1 MSSLSPSFQIHL
13 FAAASPGQTASEAML
28 AITFDLLAE
37 RLQKFERLHFEMD
50 GSFVW
55 TGAAPNDEPNDE
67 PSDEPSD
74 ESRHWLLDGMLYDQR
89 QQIQR
94 IELKG
99 RCPHLEWRKL
109 LAATDYPL
117 QSLIAYDLKSR
128 SMVSVESLESTLW
141 SPPSA

>member
-13 FAAASPGQTASEAML
+13 LAAASPGQTASEAML

-55 TGAAPNDEPNDE
+55 TGAAPNDEA
-67 PSDEPSD
+67 SDEPSD

-109 LAATDYPL
+109 LSATDYPL
-117 QSLIAYDLKSR
+117 QSLIAYDLMSR
-128 SMVSVESLESTLW
+128 SLVSVENLESTMW

>member
-1 MSSLSPSFQIHL
+1 MSSLSASFQIHL
-13 FAAASPGQTASEAML
+13 LAASSSGQTASEAML

-55 TGAAPNDEPNDE
+55 TGAVPKEEP
-67 PSDEPSD
+67 
-74 ESRHWLLDGMLYDQR
+74 RHWLLDGMLYDQR

-109 LAATDYPL
+109 LSATDYPL
-117 QSLIAYDLKSR
+117 QSLIAYDLMSR
-128 SMVSVESLESTLW
+128 SMVTVESLESTLW